1 MFIFTGMTSA
11 VSTAAVPIPKT
22 KGVCEMTSAT
32 TDYAELNAVLD
43 QARRQSATEPVTEP
57 VTMDT
62 AVLLGLQR
70 RWTTALS
77 ARLDQAIENAA
88 AEPLTDAV
96 ALAWHELA
104 EQYPTLRAV
113 LDEHQHRDA
122 ALADAMAYE
131 FRIAA
136 MGAGLVDPYDH
147 SEQAVRIGRG
157 LRELIRSGHTAL
169 SAELTKVS

>member
-1 MFIFTGMTSA
+1 MTR
-11 VSTAAVPIPKT
+11 
-22 KGVCEMTSAT
+22 AT

-43 QARRQSATEPVTEP
+43 QARRQSATEPVTIG
-57 VTMDT
+57 T

-96 ALAWHELA
+96 AVAWRELA

-131 FRIAA
+131 FRIVA